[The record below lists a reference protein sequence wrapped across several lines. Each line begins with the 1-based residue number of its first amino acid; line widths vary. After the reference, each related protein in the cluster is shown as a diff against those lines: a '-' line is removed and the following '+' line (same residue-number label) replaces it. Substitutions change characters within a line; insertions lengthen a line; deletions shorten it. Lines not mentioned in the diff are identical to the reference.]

1 MKAARVPFVI
11 AIVTTVLPLATAE
24 VQPATLPQTEQN
36 RFEEFYREVISLE
49 SSGSLGYGCGPKS
62 DNWGIPVLTGWGC
75 ECEISHER

>member
-24 VQPATLPQTEQN
+24 VRPATPPPTEQN
-36 RFEEFYREVISLE
+36 QFEQFYREVLSLE
-49 SSGSLGYGCGPKS
+49 SSGSLGYGCGLKS
-62 DNWGIPVLTGWGC
+62 DNWEIPLLTGWGC